1 MLQEAEEVVDMGS
14 SITKT
19 VETLNKNQSSEPV
32 ESVSDA
38 IDTQTENTVYS
49 EDDALV
55 SSVTSN
61 DLSSSISTTT
71 NAVVNPI
78 SLN

>member
-19 VETLNKNQSSEPV
+19 VETLKKTQSSEPV

-78 SLN
+78 PLN

>member
-1 MLQEAEEVVDMGS
+1 MLQEAEEVVDMDS
-14 SITKT
+14 SKTKT
-19 VETLNKNQSSEPV
+19 VETLKKTQSSEPV

-78 SLN
+78 PLN

>member
-49 EDDALV
+49 EDDALL

>member
-14 SITKT
+14 ISSITKT
-19 VETLNKNQSSEPV
+19 VETLKKTQSSEPV

-38 IDTQTENTVYS
+38 IDMQTENTLYS

-71 NAVVNPI
+71 NAVV
-78 SLN
+78 

>member
-19 VETLNKNQSSEPV
+19 VETLKKTQSSEPV

-38 IDTQTENTVYS
+38 IDMQTENTLYS

-71 NAVVNPI
+71 NAVV
-78 SLN
+78 